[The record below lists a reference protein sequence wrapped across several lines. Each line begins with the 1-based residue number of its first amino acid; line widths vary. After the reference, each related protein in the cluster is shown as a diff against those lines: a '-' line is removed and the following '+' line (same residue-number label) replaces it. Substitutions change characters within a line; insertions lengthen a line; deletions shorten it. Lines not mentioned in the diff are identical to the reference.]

1 MLDVYIYDVANKI
14 HKIGQDGVNSFASG
28 DEQAAMLMGMK
39 RFTKV
44 SPVNVMKA
52 RRNIAAKL
60 IEDNQYKF

>member
-1 MLDVYIYDVANKI
+1 
-14 HKIGQDGVNSFASG
+14 
-28 DEQAAMLMGMK
+28 MLMGMK